1 MEEKTFF
8 EYEDVKVTN
17 ARFLVDGQ
25 TFAMNNITSVKSAL
39 TRPSKVLPILTMVI
53 GLLICASSVVVGLL
67 VLAAGAF
74 WLWKQKTMYHVVLNT
89 SGGEMKALSS
99 YQEGYVRKVVK
110 ALNDAIVHRG

>member
-1 MEEKTFF
+1 M
-8 EYEDVKVTN
+8 
-17 ARFLVDGQ
+17 L
-25 TFAMNNITSVKSAL
+25 
-39 TRPSKVLPILTMVI
+39 
-53 GLLICASSVVVGLL
+53 ASSFQTAAHSLEC

-74 WLWKQKTMYHVVLNT
+74 WLWKQKVMYHVVLNT